1 MQEQIYIFIIFIL
14 NGFIIGLLFDCFRI
28 LRISFKTPDFITY
41 VEDALLGIL
50 SGILILFS
58 IFKFNNGE
66 LRLYPFIGLILGM
79 LLYLLAFSKI
89 FIHINVYIIKVLKKV
104 VNILIIIPL
113 KFIYQLFKKIF
124 FKPIIF
130 ICFNLRKIFRKINLK
145 KIKNK
150 EKKLCFLLKFK
161 QKAKNK
167 KDF

>member
-1 MQEQIYIFIIFIL
+1 MQEQVYIFVIFIL
-14 NGFIIGLLFDCFRI
+14 NGFIIGILFDFFRI

-41 VEDALLGIL
+41 IEDALFGII

-66 LRLYPFIGLILGM
+66 LRLYPFIGLILGAF
-79 LLYLLAFSKI
+79 LYLLVFSKI

-104 VNILIIIPL
+104 TKILIIIPL

-130 ICFNLRKIFRKINLK
+130 ICFNIRKIFRKINFK

-150 EKKLCFLLKFK
+150 KGKLCFLLKFN
-161 QKAKNK
+161 QKTKNK